1 MFALLATVS
10 LWQVNGQTYNG
21 NTGGIPDA
29 SCPTL
34 TPFDNAVAATGVIGT
49 NVGDF
54 TLDNVTLNISH
65 TWDGDL
71 SINLVS
77 PSGVSLDL
85 SSNNG
90 GSSNNYTDT
99 VCLFHR

>member
-1 MFALLATVS
+1 MIEFKNISV
-10 LWQVNGQTYNG
+10 TYP
-21 NTGGIPDA
+21 GGVKA
-29 SCPTL
+29 
-34 TPFDNAVAATGVIGT
+34 
-49 NVGDF
+49 
-54 TLDNVTLNISH
+54 LDNVTLNISH

-71 SINLVS
+71 EINLVS